1 MEGTPKR
8 GAFVLLPALRYAR
21 LVRELCGEAI
31 DAATA
36 GGAGYADA
44 RAVTRRA
51 QHVATKNG
59 EVESVSDGETEGVGV
74 RVLVDGAWG
83 FACDRRLTEEGARAA
98 AERAV
103 AFARASAG
111 RAGRRQVELAPAP
124 AEKGE
129 YRTPAERDPVD
140 VPLSAKV
147 ELCLRAEGAM
157 QHDDVK
163 ITEATLRAQREE
175 RAFQSS
181 EGADVYQVFVECGG
195 GIDALAIRDGK
206 VQIRSY
212 PSAHG
217 GSSSQSGWEYVEGL
231 DLPGN
236 APRVGEEAS
245 ALLRADPCPSGVTT
259 VVLDS
264 EQMVLQVHESVGHP
278 TELDRVY
285 GTEAAYAGTS
295 FLKPGDLGS
304 LRYGS
309 DLMNITADST
319 TAGGLGTF
327 AYDDEGVPAGR

>member
-1 MEGTPKR
+1 M
-8 GAFVLLPALRYAR
+8 
-21 LVRELCGEAI
+21 RELCGEAI

-59 EVESVSDGETEGVGV
+59 EVESVADGETEGVGV

-83 FACDRRLTEEGARAA
+83 FACDRRLTVEGARSA

-140 VPLSAKV
+140 VPLSEKV

-157 QHDDVK
+157 QHEDVK

-175 RAFQSS
+175 RAFQLLR
-181 EGADVYQVFVECGG
+181 GRRR
-195 GIDALAIRDGK
+195 L
-206 VQIRSY
+206 
-212 PSAHG
+212 
-217 GSSSQSGWEYVEGL
+217 
-231 DLPGN
+231 
-236 APRVGEEAS
+236 PRVRGVRRRNR
-245 ALLRADPCPSGVTT
+245 RA
-259 VVLDS
+259 
-264 EQMVLQVHESVGHP
+264 GHP
-278 TELDRVY
+278 
-285 GTEAAYAGTS
+285 
-295 FLKPGDLGS
+295 
-304 LRYGS
+304 
-309 DLMNITADST
+309 
-319 TAGGLGTF
+319 
-327 AYDDEGVPAGR
+327 